1 MQTFYRQAE
10 SLTMPPEIDT
20 KSSSDGIYIRRNI
33 KQVTGSEGVKKYQYQ
48 EAFLS
53 FDQYEAYSR
62 DLLVNQI
69 NGEDNSQEFEN
80 YKKQLDNPIKFTN
93 GHFYKAKWIG
103 LYASIIKDFKDILE
117 LYKLAG
123 GDITEY
129 LKIKTNI
136 YDTTGQPEQAVE
148 MGIKEII
155 ELYLFLYS
163 YKEQCFNEYKQA
175 AAGD

>member
-33 KQVTGSEGVKKYQYQ
+33 KQVTGSEGVKKYQY
-48 EAFLS
+48 
-53 FDQYEAYSR
+53 EAYSR

-80 YKKQLDNPIKFTN
+80 YKKQLDNPIEFTN

-136 YDTTGQPEQAVE
+136 YDATGQPEQAVE